1 MSRILG
7 VASALLVVGGSWSVS
22 AQQPITVASPSA
34 AKTLN
39 ARPLPG
45 PRSSILSVIQG
56 TALNRNDAP
65 MPDTLVR
72 LRDARFGRVVQTQ
85 MTDKAGMFAFKV
97 VDPGS
102 YIVELLGTDQTLL
115 AASQIL
121 NVNAGDAILAVVKL
135 PLSVTP
141 FAGLLSS
148 SIAPTAA
155 MMATQAAATG
165 IAAVVPTS
173 PVSPNQ

>member
-45 PRSSILSVIQG
+45 PRSNILSVIQG